1 MAAVVDDAVAA
12 DIICSLRGADLAGW
26 TPPWWCKTAPPREE
40 GELVWPTVVRGK
52 RSRRNSPVK
61 TAAAGKGRRAHAST
75 LDYSED
81 FGSGSAASTSGAR
94 GCLLLL
100 ARSPRMSHHAAAAG
114 TLPPCASVAWA
125 YPTLVA
131 THLFNSFAMLSA
143 NTAVFSLLFLVFN
156 GADLLGFTSHTATLA
171 LSSAG
176 AIVYSVVI
184 GITTVVCNLVVL
196 VAAMERYAG
205 HTALLGACVQN
216 G

>member
-1 MAAVVDDAVAA
+1 MVVQDGSAAGGGGAHLADRGAGEAVAA
-12 DIICSLRGADLAGW
+12 
-26 TPPWWCKTAPPREE
+26 
-40 GELVWPTVVRGK
+40 ELSSDNGGGG
-52 RSRRNSPVK
+52 
-61 TAAAGKGRRAHAST
+61 GKGETGPCQPGLNARLQRRLRLRVGRVHQRR
-75 LDYSED
+75 
-81 FGSGSAASTSGAR
+81 R

-100 ARSPRMSHHAAAAG
+100 ARSPRRSHRAAAAEG
-114 TLPPCASVAWA
+114 GGGHAPAVRERQA

-171 LSSAG
+171 LSTAG

-196 VAAMERYAG
+196 VAAMERCAG
-205 HTALLGACVQN
+205 HAALLGACVQN